1 MLQALENKV
10 PPPLV
15 ALVFGGL
22 MGGASLGL
30 PGLDLAWGTRLLLA
44 LPLIGAGLLFVLAG
58 GISFRR
64 ARTTV
69 NPLKPEAASTLVTS
83 GIYRYTRNPMYVGF
97 ALWLLAWGLHLA
109 SPLVLLGV
117 LGFVLYMNR
126 LQIAPEERA
135 LGRLF
140 GADFAAYRQRVRR
153 WL

>member
-44 LPLIGAGLLFVLAG
+44 LPLIGAGLLFVLTG

-97 ALWLLAWGLHLA
+97 ALWLLAWGLYLA

>member
-1 MLQALENKV
+1 MMQALENRV

-15 ALVFGGL
+15 ALAFGGL

-30 PGLDLAWGTRLLLA
+30 PGLDLAWSTRLLLA
-44 LPLIGAGLLFVLAG
+44 LPVVGAGLLFVLAG
-58 GISFRR
+58 GISFRC

-69 NPLKPEAASTLVTS
+69 NPLKPEAASALVTS

-97 ALWLLAWGLHLA
+97 ALWLLAWGLYLA
-109 SPLVLLGV
+109 SPLVLPGV

-135 LGRLF
+135 LEQLF
-140 GADFAAYRQRVRR
+140 GADFADYRQRVRR

>member
-1 MLQALENKV
+1 MQALENRI

-15 ALVFGGL
+15 AVLFGVL
-22 MGGASLGL
+22 MGLFSRWL
-30 PGLDLAWGTRLLLA
+30 PGLDPDLHTRLLLA
-44 LPLIGAGLLFVLAG
+44 LPLVMAGLLFVLAG
-58 GISFRR
+58 GLSFRR

-69 NPLKPEAASTLVTS
+69 NPLKPASASALVTS

-97 ALWLLAWGLHLA
+97 ALWLLAWGLYLA

-126 LQIAPEERA
+126 FQISPEERA
-135 LGRLF
+135 LGQLF
-140 GADFAAYRQRVRR
+140 GADFADYRQRVRR